1 MAATAGLY
9 LFYARA
15 RDANGASA
23 AHGYPRALRHA
34 RQVVRAEH
42 VLHLPSERAMQQL
55 ILPHHGLLRLLGGYY
70 GSAHFLV
77 TGGVLIWLV
86 SRRPRS
92 AARWAGVLA
101 VTTACAVSVFFT
113 YPVAPPRLMPPG
125 PDLTVDTLSAIGGL
139 WDYNHGVLEHINDPF
154 AAMPSLHLAW
164 ALWCSL
170 ALWYTRR
177 SGVTGGASRPWLVA
191 FVTGYPLLTGF
202 TVLATGTHWTLDL
215 VAGLALVAAVS
226 AAAAGLAAAFARYP
240 GRNRASVVAPGAST
254 PLR

>member
-15 RDANGASA
+15 RDANGASS

-42 VLHLPSERAMQQL
+42 VLNLPSERAMQRL

-77 TGGVLIWLV
+77 TAGVLIWLV
-86 SRRPRS
+86 TRRPS
-92 AARWAGVLA
+92 AAARWAGVLA
-101 VTTACAVSVFFT
+101 VTTACAVSVFWA

-139 WDYNHGVLEHINDPF
+139 WNYNHGVLERINDPF

-170 ALWYTRR
+170 ALWHTRR
-177 SGVTGGASRPWLVA
+177 ARVAAGWSRLSLVA
-191 FVTGYPLLTGF
+191 FVLGYPLLTGF

-215 VAGLALVAAVS
+215 VAGLALVAAVA
-226 AAAAGLAAAFARYP
+226 AAAAGLAPFSARYG
-240 GRNRASVVAPGAST
+240 GRNRASAVAPGASKS
-254 PLR
+254 LR